1 MTLRASSL
9 GGTVRLVCRLRA
21 DRPEAAAPRRPPR
34 RESLSLLLSSLR
46 RSPLARAAWPSRTL
60 AQYTLSPGGADA
72 LSRAQ
77 HASRT
82 RDHWPRAAD
91 TSLWELSFFFFF
103 FPFQGVSLRLRLCPC
118 LASASRPLGRLSL
131 SRVCSR
137 ANSSSSLF
145 LVLALILSSSRPRH
159 GVASNS
165 RTPRRESCSCR
176 RAHLL
181 NYAHHPPSRRTI
193 VGGAVQCGAVRYGTM
208 RCGAVR

>member
-21 DRPEAAAPRRPPR
+21 DRPEAAAPRRSSSSPRRPPR

-46 RSPLARAAWPSRTL
+46 RSPLALARPGPLAHSRNTHSL
-60 AQYTLSPGGADA
+60 TGRRGRA

-82 RDHWPRAAD
+82 RDHWPRAAAD

-103 FPFQGVSLRLRLCPC
+103 PLSFLFKEFLSACLCPC
-118 LASASRPLGRLSL
+118 LASASRPLGCSLSL

-137 ANSSSSLF
+137 ANSSSSSSRHFSSRLYYRP
-145 LVLALILSSSRPRH
+145 LAHDMVSPRIRALLVASHVLA
-159 GVASNS
+159 AA
-165 RTPRRESCSCR
+165 RTF
-176 RAHLL
+176 
-181 NYAHHPPSRRTI
+181 
-193 VGGAVQCGAVRYGTM
+193 
-208 RCGAVR
+208 